1 MVLTDY
7 ILGHFSRS
15 VLGLALFLAFFI
27 LAAQFFSGLYLL
39 FVLPPLQAFG
49 YIFLMVVYT
58 LLIAMA
64 LSLPLAASNLIYT
77 FKERR
82 IFHTLYTFGVSE
94 KTVLRRVWLALLMF
108 SIAGAAASLF
118 VNYQKISHLTKYLKF
133 KFSEKALLTV
143 PSGSFANFEN
153 LSVYFESKKGMELRN
168 VVVKMGEDVAVA
180 KRAELLPGG
189 LLLLEDSAIFAREG
203 DYLLFMESARY
214 TVNIVDKYSYKP
226 PRRKFLKETVF
237 TVSLFLLPSVFFP
250 FLFYAVLRRAEGRFK
265 ALLFGSA
272 LMLVQ
277 FIVALILKA
286 LV

>member
-7 ILGHFSRS
+7 ILGHFARS
-15 VLGLALFLAFFI
+15 VLGLSLFLAFFI
-27 LAAQFFSGLYLL
+27 LTAQFFSGLYLL
-39 FVLPPLQAFG
+39 FVLPPLQALG
-49 YIFLMVVYT
+49 YVFLMVVYT

-94 KTVLRRVWLALLMF
+94 KAVLRRVWLALLMF

-153 LSVYFESKKGMELRN
+153 LSVYFESKKGTELRN

-189 LLLLEDSAIFAREG
+189 LLLLEDSVIFAREG
-203 DYLLFMESARY
+203 GYLLFMESARY

-226 PRRKFLKETVF
+226 PRRKFLRETVF
-237 TVSLFLLPSVFFP
+237 TVSLFLLPSIFFP

-265 ALLFGSA
+265 ALLFGSG